1 MHSESSELFSLL
13 PGSKR
18 AMDVRKEAETTFD
31 WFKSY
36 KALLHAVLHDKLVRI
51 LVLGCGNSTL
61 SEDVCP
67 YYIIIVCRLRP
78 ALTRP
83 GLIAQMYDVGYKNI
97 GNVDVR
103 SRYPYRLSDLA
114 SWVC

>member
-1 MHSESSELFSLL
+1 
-13 PGSKR
+13 
-18 AMDVRKEAETTFD
+18 MDVRREAETTFYR
-31 WFKSY
+31 FKSY

-51 LVLGCGNSTL
+51 LVLGCGNSSYSTL
-61 SEDVCP
+61 SEDVYP
-67 YYIIIVCRLRP
+67 YHIIIACRLRP

-83 GLIAQMYDVGYKNI
+83 GLIAQMYDDGYKNI

-114 SWVC
+114 SRVC